1 VELPGQ
7 EHLDLCGDRHDDD
20 GVFEPVSL
28 QEDAWEHQPV
38 RWNIQVSGTVEGVGF
53 RAFVFRLATR
63 MKLCGFVASG
73 PGSMAIEIE
82 GARSTLGEFLEELW
96 LGVPKRARIDQLSC
110 HSGPPLGAA
119 GFQIVGN
126 D

>member
-1 VELPGQ
+1 MELPGQ
-7 EHLDLCGDRHDDD
+7 EHLDLSGDRHDDD
-20 GVFEPVSL
+20 GVLEPVSL
-28 QEDAWEHQPV
+28 PEDAWEHQPV

-53 RAFVFRLATR
+53 RAFVYRLATR

-73 PGSMAIEIE
+73 PGSLAIEIE
-82 GARSTLGEFLEELW
+82 GARAMLGEFLEELW

-119 GFQIVGN
+119 GFQIVGK

>member
-1 VELPGQ
+1 VEIPGQ
-7 EHLDLCGDRHDDD
+7 EHLDLGGDRHDDD

-53 RAFVFRLATR
+53 RAFVYRLATR

-73 PGSMAIEIE
+73 PGSLAIEIE
-82 GARSTLGEFLEELW
+82 GARAMLGEFLEELW

-119 GFQIVGN
+119 GFQIVGK

>member
-1 VELPGQ
+1 MELGGAEP
-7 EHLDLCGDRHDDD
+7 LDDTGHRHDD
-20 GVFEPVSL
+20 GSVLESLTL
-28 QEDAWEHQPV
+28 QEPEWDHQPA

-53 RAFVFRLATR
+53 RAFVYRLATR
-63 MKLCGFVASG
+63 LKLCGFVASA
-73 PGSMAIEIE
+73 PGSLAIEIE

-119 GFQIVGN
+119 GFQIVGK